1 MPRAFTPEERELIK
15 RDIIKAGKDLFAMH
29 GIKKTNVE
37 DIARAAG
44 IAKGSFYLFFN
55 SKEELFMD
63 IMEELERTT
72 KDKIE
77 AQFMKPGVSPREALK
92 ELFRFE
98 MEMIER
104 EPVFRVIMDKD
115 EYLNLLRRLPK
126 ERVDAHLRNDRD
138 HNVSLFMHYL
148 REDKKSRY
156 TPAVIAGIMKT
167 LFFSLL
173 HKEEIG
179 RDVFPQVLG
188 LMIDL
193 ICDGLI
199 RE

>member
-1 MPRAFTPEERELIK
+1 MPRAFKPEERELIK
-15 RDIIKAGKDLFAMH
+15 HDIMKAGKDLFAMH

-63 IMEELERTT
+63 IMEELERGS
-72 KDKIE
+72 KERIE
-77 AQFMKPGVSPREALK
+77 AQFLIPGVSPREAIKGL
-92 ELFRFE
+92 LRYE

-104 EPVFRVIMDKD
+104 EPVFRIIMDKD
-115 EYLNLLRRLPK
+115 EYLNLLRRLPQS
-126 ERVDAHLRNDRD
+126 RVDAHLRNDRD
-138 HNVSLFMHYL
+138 HNITLFLNHMSD
-148 REDKKSRY
+148 DKKKKY
-156 TPAVIAGIMKT
+156 TPDAVAGIMKS

-179 RDVFPQVLG
+179 RDVFPQVLD

-199 RE
+199 QE

>member
-1 MPRAFTPEERELIK
+1 MPRAFKPEERELIK
-15 RDIIKAGKDLFAMH
+15 RDIMKAGKDLFAMH

-37 DIARAAG
+37 DIARGAG

-63 IMEELERTT
+63 IMEEFERNN
-72 KDKIE
+72 KEKIE
-77 AQFMKPGVSPREALK
+77 SQFLKPGISPRAALK
-92 ELFRFE
+92 ELFRYE

-104 EPVFRVIMDKD
+104 EPVFRVIMEKD
-115 EYLNLLRRLPK
+115 EYLNLLRRLPQS
-126 ERVDAHLRNDRD
+126 RVDAHLMNDRD
-138 HNVSLFMHYL
+138 HNITLIMRFL
-148 REDKKSRY
+148 REDVKKRY
-156 TPAVIAGIMKT
+156 TPDVIAGIMKS

-173 HKEEIG
+173 HKDEIG
-179 RDVFPQVLG
+179 RDVFPQVLE

-199 RE
+199 QE